1 MNKITNNI
9 LSNTYIKSNLGINM
23 FTVKTEQKIK
33 TSHLQSI
40 LSKLKQTVRSDEED
54 LKSIKID
61 IKLAYQNADPNS
73 EYGIIQFENLNY
85 FRNIRK
91 SIKLRIKKNV
101 EIIKSLK
108 AILRRGN

>member
-1 MNKITNNI
+1 MNKMTNHI
-9 LSNTYIKSNLGINM
+9 LSNTYIKSNLGTNM

-33 TSHLQSI
+33 TSHLQSL
-40 LSKLKQTVRSDEED
+40 LSLLKKEVRLDEAYINDIKL
-54 LKSIKID
+54 D

-108 AILRRGN
+108 AILRRSN